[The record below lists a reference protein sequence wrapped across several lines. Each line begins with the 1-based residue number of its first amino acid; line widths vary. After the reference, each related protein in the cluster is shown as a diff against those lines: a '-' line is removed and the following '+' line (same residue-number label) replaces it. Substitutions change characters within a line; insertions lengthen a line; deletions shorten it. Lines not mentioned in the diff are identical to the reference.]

1 MDAVT
6 YTVAQLTR
14 AIGQAV
20 TRALPGEIWVQG
32 EIRDLSRASSGH
44 VYFALLD
51 TEDGGGPPD
60 VLPVTLFESDK
71 VTVNRVLSR
80 SGAVRMTDG
89 VEVRIRGKVSYY
101 GARGTIQLR
110 MTWIDTDFTLG
121 KLAAER
127 DRLVKSLS
135 KRGLLDRN
143 PALPLPLVPLRVG
156 LVTSVGSAAH
166 ADFMDELARSG
177 FAWRI
182 GVFDARVQGVD
193 AESDVTRGLAA
204 LSRSGVDIIAVVR
217 GGGAQTDLAV
227 FDSEAIAVAIAN
239 CEVPVLT
246 GIGHE
251 IDVSVAD
258 LVARSFKTPT
268 ACAAALVALVN
279 EFAGKVDQLAAG
291 TRRAVRSRLALEA
304 SNLGHTARRVERSAV
319 AAGAR
324 ADQHLADAGARIARG
339 SGSRIIRDGVG
350 LDRLHERIGRASSRQ
365 VLMARHELGRV
376 TGSIGIA
383 GRRSI
388 AQAGQRLTGFEHRL
402 SLLDPASLFA
412 RGWSITRTDDGALV
426 LDPEMVSAGTGL
438 LTTVSGGTIRS
449 VVSVDDEEVGRD

>member
-1 MDAVT
+1 MEVVT
-6 YTVAQLTR
+6 YTVADLAR
-14 AIGQAV
+14 AIGQV
-20 TRALPGEIWVQG
+20 VGRAFPEEIWVQG

-44 VYFALLD
+44 VYFTLLD
-51 TEDGGGPPD
+51 TDAGAGPPD
-60 VLPVTLFESDK
+60 ILPVTLFESDK
-71 VTVNRVLSR
+71 VSVNRVLSR

-89 VEVRIRGKVSYY
+89 VHVRIRGKVSYY

-135 KRGLLDRN
+135 KRGLLERN
-143 PALPLPLVPLRVG
+143 PALALPLVPLRVG
-156 LVTSVGSAAH
+156 LITSVGSAAH

-182 GVFDARVQGVD
+182 GVFDARVQGVE
-193 AESDVTRGLAA
+193 AESEVTRGLAA
-204 LSRSGVDIIAVVR
+204 LGRSGADVIAVVR

-268 ACAAALVALVN
+268 ACAAGLVALVV
-279 EFAGKVDQLAAG
+279 EFVGKVDQLAAG

-324 ADQHLADAGARIARG
+324 AEQHLADAGARIARG
-339 SGSRIIRDGVG
+339 SGSRLSRDGVG

-365 VLMARHELGRV
+365 VSMARLELDRL

-388 AQAGQRLTGFEHRL
+388 ALAGQRLTGLEHRL
-402 SLLDPASLFA
+402 SLLDPESLLA
-412 RGWSITRTDDGALV
+412 RGWSITRTEDGVLV
-426 LDPEMVSAGTGL
+426 MDPDMVSTGTGL

-449 VVSVDDEEVGRD
+449 VVSDDDEEVGRG